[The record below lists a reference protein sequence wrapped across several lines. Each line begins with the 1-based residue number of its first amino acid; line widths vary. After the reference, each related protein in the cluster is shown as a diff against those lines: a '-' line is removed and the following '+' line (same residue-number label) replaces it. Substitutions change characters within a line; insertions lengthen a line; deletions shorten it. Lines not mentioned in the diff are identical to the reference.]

1 MRKNPIILFFLVI
14 LISSPLIAQT
24 ENLEKLIES
33 IFMISSSTGD
43 EEPMAQRIL
52 EKLPASYN
60 SKRDRLGSLF
70 ASQGNGKAKFAV
82 ITGMDEIG
90 YIVSGVSSEGYLRM
104 DRVVPAPHRLFDAFH
119 HGHPML
125 IRTEKGTVSA
135 VLTLPSS
142 HILPREKRRD
152 LMKLFTLENAFLD
165 IGARNREEVIE
176 RGVAYLDPVTP
187 LPVLNRLTGDKRSGY
202 SLGGK
207 ACVALLLDLAQ
218 SLSSKNVIS
227 GTEFA
232 WLAQTK
238 FLSRRSRPR
247 AALGA
252 LTGMKQLEAEFL
264 VIIDVFPCDLDEKS
278 EISLGNG
285 PVLISAN
292 TEGSALLD
300 LIKREAE
307 SKEILF
313 QIDGNY
319 SSYLMNPFISSK
331 KSVVGL
337 FLPVKFFATP
347 SEVLDLRDVKALVQL
362 LEYLITEG
370 GKNG

>member
-1 MRKNPIILFFLVI
+1 
-14 LISSPLIAQT
+14 
-24 ENLEKLIES
+24 
-33 IFMISSSTGD
+33 
-43 EEPMAQRIL
+43 
-52 EKLPASYN
+52 
-60 SKRDRLGSLF
+60 
-70 ASQGNGKAKFAV
+70 
-82 ITGMDEIG
+82 
-90 YIVSGVSSEGYLRM
+90 
-104 DRVVPAPHRLFDAFH
+104 
-119 HGHPML
+119 
-125 IRTEKGTVSA
+125 
-135 VLTLPSS
+135 
-142 HILPREKRRD
+142 
-152 LMKLFTLENAFLD
+152 
-165 IGARNREEVIE
+165 
-176 RGVAYLDPVTP
+176 
-187 LPVLNRLTGDKRSGY
+187 
-202 SLGGK
+202 
-207 ACVALLLDLAQ
+207 
-218 SLSSKNVIS
+218 
-227 GTEFA
+227 
-232 WLAQTK
+232 
-238 FLSRRSRPR
+238 
-247 AALGA
+247 
-252 LTGMKQLEAEFL
+252 MKQLEAEFL